1 MPLSA
6 LSGEN
11 NAARLML
18 ASDGYSGRSKET
30 LREIIGLNNG
40 T

>member
-11 NAARLML
+11 NAARLLL
-18 ASDGYSGRSKET
+18 ASDGYSGRSKQT
-30 LREIIGLNNG
+30 LREIIGVNNG